1 MQKAVQNTKPIVL
14 KEAPKEV
21 LEQLESLAKE
31 EAPKKK
37 EAKEEAPA
45 EKKAPSVPPPPA
57 AKDKEPKRRKLLN
70 LKAAKGEMQCY

>member
-1 MQKAVQNTKPIVL
+1 MQKAVQNKPKVL

-21 LEQLESLAKE
+21 LEQLESLAK

-70 LKAAKGEMQCY
+70 MKAAKGEMQCY